1 VPKTEVLF
9 PRRQGYAVGA
19 ALAMGYGV
27 EAAAFAVRA
36 LPWVRVG
43 ATSCSRRARP
53 SRRGRC
59 VPCPSGCGHGA
70 PRKG

>member
-9 PRRQGYAVGA
+9 PWRQGYAVGA

-43 ATSCSRRARP
+43 ATLVLAAGVAFTAREVRALSVWMRARR
-53 SRRGRC
+53 SAQG
-59 VPCPSGCGHGA
+59 
-70 PRKG
+70 